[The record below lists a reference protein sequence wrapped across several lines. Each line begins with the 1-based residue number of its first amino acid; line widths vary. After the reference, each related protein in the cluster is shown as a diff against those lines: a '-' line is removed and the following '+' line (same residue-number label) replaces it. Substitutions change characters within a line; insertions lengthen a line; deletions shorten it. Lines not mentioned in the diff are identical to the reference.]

1 MRRNISIYT
10 VCVLVFLLLLSVA
23 GSLKGLVSDVV
34 YYLSFAV
41 AVAIGMRLGRPRPVS
56 ETGESYQPAPYEY
69 LTLDKKGA
77 KLLLPTVFPSVAL
90 IFLLSYLTSLL
101 LFAVTGQTSTT
112 EVGDSLGVAV
122 LVHALVP
129 ALLEESLFRFLPMYL
144 LSGFSRRVTVFIS
157 SLYFALVHNS
167 FFSMPYA
174 FLAGVIF
181 ITLDIV
187 TESVWPSVILHFIN
201 NAVSVLWIFYSADGG
216 FTLGFC
222 LTLGALA
229 LVSVGVI
236 FLMRRQYKA
245 ALCGFFLR
253 DEKYIPSYE
262 PLMLIVPTFIAAV
275 GELIS
280 F

>member
-23 GSLKGLVSDVV
+23 GSLSGLVSDVV
-34 YYLSFAV
+34 YYLSFVV

-101 LFAVTGQTSTT
+101 LFAATGQTSTT

-174 FLAGVIF
+174 FFAGVIF

-201 NAVSVLWIFYSADGG
+201 NAVSVLWIFYSEDGG

-222 LTLGALA
+222 LTLGTLA

-236 FLMRRQYKA
+236 FLMRREYKA
-245 ALCGFFLR
+245 ALRGFFLR

>member
-222 LTLGALA
+222 LTLGALT

-236 FLMRRQYKA
+236 FLIRRQYKA

-262 PLMLIVPTFIAAV
+262 PLMLIIPTFIAAV